1 MLPQTKGAQ
10 KIFKH
15 KMLNMEHIPQLNSK
29 NLYNVKSKILYSLA
43 GPHAACGLP
52 SELYRSSGTSGFRKT
67 WLGNGGFRNTWL
79 ENGRFRNTWLENGGF
94 RKTWLGNGGLR
105 YVGVR
110 I

>member
-67 WLGNGGFRNTWL
+67 WQEMVGSEILGWKMVGS
-79 ENGRFRNTWLENGGF
+79 EI
-94 RKTWLGNGGLR
+94 LGWKM
-105 YVGVR
+105 VGSER
-110 I
+110 LG